1 MPPTAQTPADTTA
14 VAPLQSTVGEV
25 RERASEIT
33 GLISVADI
41 VLVLLIIGLTHLVI
55 RTVGWL
61 AGALAAKYTRRRL
74 TLMQLL
80 PIVRISLW
88 VLAAYIIVV
97 GVFSPTR
104 ESLLAFGAAAGIG
117 IGFAAQ
123 DVLKNIFGGI
133 LIIMDRPF
141 QVGDLVDIGA
151 VHGEVVGIGL
161 RATRILTRDDSI
173 VSVPNAEVVNQ
184 PVSNANSGALDC
196 MVVTELY
203 LPALI
208 DTTLV
213 RRICYEAA
221 ATSPY
226 VYLAKPISVR
236 LIDEFKETFLTR
248 VRIKAYVYDHR
259 LETAFLTDV
268 AERAKRAIREA
279 KLLPDEMSFGLD
291 HAERDRYYRPA
302 EQHQARSSS

>member
-1 MPPTAQTPADTTA
+1 MLLQTPAQTT
-14 VAPLQSTVGEV
+14 VSEV
-25 RERASEIT
+25 REKASEIT
-33 GLISVADI
+33 GLISVSDI
-41 VLVLLIIGLTHLVI
+41 LLVILIVGFTHLVI
-55 RTVGWL
+55 RLVGL
-61 AGALAAKYTRRRL
+61 VATALAAKYTRRRL

-88 VLAAYIIVV
+88 LLAAYAVVV

-104 ESLLAFGAAAGIG
+104 ESLLAFGAAAGIA

-133 LIIMDRPF
+133 LITMDPPF
-141 QVGDLVDIGA
+141 QVGDLVDIGM
-151 VHGEVVGIGL
+151 VHGEVVAIGL

-213 RRICYEAA
+213 KRICYEAA
-221 ATSPY
+221 ATSPF
-226 VYLAKPISVR
+226 VYLGKPISVR
-236 LIDEFKETFLTR
+236 LVDDFRETFLTK
-248 VRIKAYVYDHR
+248 VHIKAYVYNHR
-259 LETAFLTDV
+259 LEMAFMTDV
-268 AERAKRAIREA
+268 AERAKRAFREA
-279 KLLPDEMSFGLD
+279 KLLPDDISFGLD
-291 HAERDRYYRPA
+291 HGERDRYYRSEALSPPA
-302 EQHQARSSS
+302 AANS